1 MDVGQEWVRIR
12 RGRPGYRSRG
22 TLHLLMHTRVG
33 LGSGWHEIGSGS
45 RLLRVGV
52 RVGHGDWRADTLVA
66 PLWRGRCERDIH
78 APIASLGGG
87 GVTGLRDGLGQ
98 AGSSCPVTTRT
109 RTNTDTTVTA
119 ALGHHGWPPDKGL
132 SRR

>member
-1 MDVGQEWVRIR
+1 MDVGQEWVRIGR
-12 RGRPGYRSRG
+12 RRPRCGSRG

-87 GVTGLRDGLGQ
+87 GVKGLRVGLGQ
-98 AGSSCPVTTRT
+98 AGPSCPVATWTRT
-109 RTNTDTTVTA
+109 TTDTTVTA
-119 ALGHHGWPPDKGL
+119 ALGQQGWP
-132 SRR
+132 